1 MLIIRRGLCR
11 ALSWYTICMNNP
23 KQRVEQL
30 REAIHHHDRRYY
42 VEDMPEISDEAYDAL
57 VRELR
62 ALEER
67 YPELDDP
74 NSPTHRVGGEPAKG
88 FVKVKHTIP
97 QWSFDNIFNEDELRE
112 WDKKVKRVAE
122 KEAGVD
128 AKDIAYVVELKI
140 DGLKI
145 VLTYEKGVLARAA
158 TRGDGVVGEDVTE
171 NVRTIRSI
179 PLVLEKSVSC
189 TVVGEI
195 WMGREAFEELN
206 EKREREGEPLFANP
220 RNAAAGTVRQ
230 LDSRIVAER
239 KLDTFIYD
247 IEEIQGVPEP
257 ETQEKEIILL
267 GELGFKTNPHM
278 KVCKHVGDIQNLYE
292 KWTPR
297 RESEAYGIDGLVL
310 KVNDIKIQNKLGYTG
325 KAPRFGIAY
334 KFPAEEATTVV
345 EDISVQV
352 GRTGVLTPVAHVSPT
367 LVAGSTVSRATLHN
381 ESEIKRLDV
390 RIGDTVILQKAGD
403 VIPDIVRVLPEF
415 RTGKEKK
422 FTMPKVCP
430 VCGGMIRKETIGGVS
445 KKEGVRHYCA
455 NPTCFAVEK
464 ERIEHFVSRK
474 AMNIQGLGGKIV
486 DQLIDAGLIVNA
498 ADLYELSEG
507 DLSALPRFAEISA
520 RNVIDAIE
528 KSKKVELS
536 RFLFALGIRHVG
548 EETAEILA
556 EHFGSLT
563 RVKEAELEDLVAIEG
578 IGAVVASG
586 VYAWFRDE
594 GNLSLLER
602 LLAHVEVENTRK
614 GKGDILLSGKSF
626 VLTGTLESLSRD
638 EAKRMIKEKGGS
650 VSSSVS
656 KQTSYVVVGDKP
668 GSKYDAAQRLGIPI
682 LDEKAFLKMIR

>member
-1 MLIIRRGLCR
+1 
-11 ALSWYTICMNNP
+11 MNDP
-23 KQRVEQL
+23 KQRIEQL
-30 REAIHHHDRRYY
+30 REAIRHHDRRYY

-67 YPELDDP
+67 NPELDDP

-88 FVKVKHTIP
+88 FVKVKHEVP
-97 QWSFDNIFNEDELRE
+97 QWSFDNIFNEEELVE
-112 WDKKVKRVAE
+112 WDARVRRMAE
-122 KEAGVD
+122 KEVGVD
-128 AKDIAYVVELKI
+128 GKDIAYVAELKI
-140 DGLKI
+140 DGLKV
-145 VLTYEKGVLARAA
+145 VLTYEDGVLMRAA

-171 NVRTIRSI
+171 NVRTIRSV
-179 PLVLEKSVSC
+179 PLVLEKPVSC

-195 WMGREAFEELN
+195 WMGKDAFEELN
-206 EKREREGEPLFANP
+206 KKREQAGEPLFANP
-220 RNAAAGTVRQ
+220 RNAAAGTIRQ
-230 LDSRIVAER
+230 LDSKVVAER

-247 IEEIQGVPEP
+247 LEEIQDVSAPH
-257 ETQEKEIILL
+257 TQESELALL
-267 GELGFKTNPHM
+267 KELGFKTNSHM
-278 KVCKHVGDIQNLYE
+278 AVCRNAHEIQNMYE
-292 KWTPR
+292 RWIPK
-297 RESEAYGIDGLVL
+297 REHEAYGIDGLVL
-310 KVNDIKIQNKLGYTG
+310 KVNDIRVQNALGYTG

-352 GRTGVLTPVAHVSPT
+352 GRTGVLTPVAHVRPT
-367 LVAGSTVSRATLHN
+367 FVAGSTVSRATLHN
-381 ESEIKRLDV
+381 EAEIKRLDV

-422 FTMPKVCP
+422 FSMPKVCP
-430 VCGGMIRKETIGGVS
+430 VCGGTIRKETIGGRDV
-445 KKEGVRHYCA
+445 KEGVRHYCA

-474 AMNIQGLGGKIV
+474 AMDIQGLGEKIV
-486 DQLIDAGLIVNA
+486 EQLIDTGLIVNA

-507 DLSALPRFAEISA
+507 DLSALPRFAETSA
-520 RNVIDAIE
+520 HNVIEAIE
-528 KSKKVELS
+528 KSRKVELS

-548 EETAEILA
+548 EETAELLA
-556 EHFGSLT
+556 EHFGSLG
-563 RVKEAELEDLVAIEG
+563 RIQKAELHELDGVEG

-594 GNLSLLER
+594 GNRALLER
-602 LLAHVEVENTRK
+602 LVSHITVRDMKKKKGNMPLA
-614 GKGDILLSGKSF
+614 GKSF
-626 VLTGTLESLSRD
+626 VLTGTLESVSRD

-656 KQTSYVVVGDKP
+656 KQTSYVVAGDKP
-668 GSKYDAAQRLGIPI
+668 GSKYENAQEIGIPI
-682 LDEKAFLKMIR
+682 LDERAFLRMVK

>member
-1 MLIIRRGLCR
+1 
-11 ALSWYTICMNNP
+11 MNNP
-23 KQRVEQL
+23 KQRIEQL
-30 REAIHHHDRRYY
+30 REAIRHHDRQYY
-42 VEDMPEISDEAYDAL
+42 VNDMPEISDEAYDAL
-57 VRELR
+57 VRELCS
-62 ALEER
+62 LEEK

-88 FVKVKHTIP
+88 FTKVKHALP
-97 QWSFDNIFNEDELRE
+97 QWSFDNIFNEEELIE
-112 WDKKVKRVAE
+112 WDKKVKRMVA
-122 KEAGVD
+122 KETRTDPENVE
-128 AKDIAYVVELKI
+128 YVAELKI

-145 VLTYEKGVLARAA
+145 VLTYEKGVLTRGT

-171 NVRTIRSI
+171 NVRTIRSV
-179 PLVLEKSVSC
+179 PLMLSQPISC

-195 WMGREAFEELN
+195 WMGKEAFEKLN
-206 EKREREGEPLFANP
+206 EKREKEGETLFANP
-220 RNAAAGTVRQ
+220 RNAAAGSIRQ

-247 IEEIQGVPEP
+247 IDAISGAEEPH
-257 ETQEKEIILL
+257 TQEGELL
-267 GELGFKTNPHM
+267 LLKDLGFKTNPHIN
-278 KVCKHVGDIQNLYE
+278 VCKSVTDIQKLYT

-297 RESEAYGIDGLVL
+297 RESEEYAIDGLVL
-310 KVNDIKIQNKLGYTG
+310 KVNNVVTQKALGYTG

-352 GRTGVLTPVAHVSPT
+352 GRTGVLTPVAHVRPT

-381 ESEIKRLDV
+381 EAEIKRLDV

-422 FTMPKVCP
+422 FSMPKVCP
-430 VCGGMIRKETIGGVS
+430 VCGGTIRKETIGGRDV
-445 KKEGVRHYCA
+445 KEGVRHYCA

-474 AMNIQGLGGKIV
+474 AMDIQGLGEKIV
-486 DQLIDAGLIVNA
+486 EQLIDAGLIVNA

-507 DLSALPRFAEISA
+507 DLSALPRFAETSA
-520 RNVIDAIE
+520 RNVIEAIE
-528 KSKKVELS
+528 KSRRVELS

-548 EETAEILA
+548 EETAELLA
-556 EHFGSLT
+556 EHFGSLG
-563 RVKEAELEDLVAIEG
+563 RIQKAELHELDGVEG

-594 GNLSLLER
+594 GNRALLER
-602 LLAHVEVENTRK
+602 LLSHITVRDMEKKK
-614 GKGDILLSGKSF
+614 GNMSLVGKSF
-626 VLTGTLESLSRD
+626 VLTGTLESLSR
-638 EAKRMIKEKGGS
+638 EKAKRMIKEKGGT

-656 KQTSYVVVGDKP
+656 KQTSYVVAGDKP
-668 GSKYDAAQRLGIPI
+668 GSKYDAAQKLSVPI
-682 LDEKAFLKMIR
+682 LDEKAFLKMMK